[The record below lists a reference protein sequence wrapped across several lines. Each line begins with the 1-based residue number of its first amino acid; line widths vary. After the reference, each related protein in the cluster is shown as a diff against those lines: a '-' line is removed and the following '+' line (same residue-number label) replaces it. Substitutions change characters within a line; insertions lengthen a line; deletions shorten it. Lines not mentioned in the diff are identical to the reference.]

1 MFLKDESQSNDENTD
16 RQISN
21 SNSHQDQSHLPP
33 RNSSASP
40 ASQSLTYTGT
50 PTNTSSPHPNNHHS
64 GSLLNVKNPSPSDL
78 VSEESQGFD
87 ISGSPTPPMSS
98 GNSYAMQGSPSRHIQ
113 THEVDSLG
121 TDF

>member
-1 MFLKDESQSNDENTD
+1 MLKYIFKDESNDDNTD

-40 ASQSLTYTGT
+40 AQSYTTGT
-50 PTNTSSPHPNNHHS
+50 PTNTSSPHPNNHS

-78 VSEESQGFD
+78 VSDESQGFD
-87 ISGSPTPPMSS
+87 ISGSPTPPMS

-113 THEVDSLG
+113 ANHEVDSLG

>member
-1 MFLKDESQSNDENTD
+1 M
-16 RQISN
+16 
-21 SNSHQDQSHLPP
+21 PP

-40 ASQSLTYTGT
+40 AQSLTYTGT
-50 PTNTSSPHPNNHHS
+50 PTNTSSPHPNNHS
-64 GSLLNVKNPSPSDL
+64 GSLLNVKNPNPSPSDL

-87 ISGSPTPPMSS
+87 ISGSPTPPMS

-113 THEVDSLG
+113 ANHEVDSLG